1 MHVVQQG
8 YFSRIYWNMFKSVR
22 HSVAVD
28 RVVGRDTNVEK
39 EIKRPIRCDDTNIA
53 YTGALVSILDR
64 KAIVWFWHKGTRSV
78 LRVAGERICRLEQMT
93 LYWG

>member
-28 RVVGRDTNVEK
+28 RVVGGDTNVEK
-39 EIKRPIRCDDTNIA
+39 KIKRPIGCDDTDIA
-53 YTGALVSILDR
+53 YTGALVAILSR
-64 KAIVWFWHKGTRSV
+64 KAVVWFRHKQRVPVVFYKQLASV
-78 LRVAGERICRLEQMT
+78 YVARNR
-93 LYWG
+93 